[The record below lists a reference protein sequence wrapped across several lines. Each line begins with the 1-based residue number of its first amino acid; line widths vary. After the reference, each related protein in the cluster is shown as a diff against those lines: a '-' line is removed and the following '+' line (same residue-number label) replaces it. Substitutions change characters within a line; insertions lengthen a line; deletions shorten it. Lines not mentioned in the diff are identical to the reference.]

1 MHLMIENCFLV
12 LLLKLPDS
20 WPDDNPLIKMSS
32 DNQFWHFKL
41 MKLIRHCYG
50 RVITVCIDHESQTLF
65 MCHPMVPERISRCQ
79 KILQNLLQKI
89 FLWGIKSLG
98 KETSGLWT
106 CIWLDNLRIW
116 RFSTVWSPATRAKFA
131 LAYERIKE
139 IQRFL

>member
-20 WPDDNPLIKMSS
+20 WSDDNLLIKMSS
-32 DNQFWHFKL
+32 DNQFGHFKL

-79 KILQNLLQKI
+79 KIFQKI
-89 FLWGIKSLG
+89 LPWGIQSLG
-98 KETSGLWT
+98 KEISGLWT

-116 RFSTVWSPATRAKFA
+116 RFSTVWSPATRAEFA
-131 LAYERIKE
+131 LAYEQIKE
-139 IQRFL
+139 IQRFP